1 MLTVDV
7 KVVYVIHIRKHPETT
22 GDKTGQHVHKPLPR
36 LIVTHVTAEKKKN
49 TASSPMKS
57 EYTLL
62 SKNNKKMPTHMQK
75 QEQEILR
82 QNGGSIVIYPKKK
95 ISCLS
100 RVIEDFP
107 IVPM

>member
-82 QNGGSIVIYPKKK
+82 QNGGSIVIYPKQNFLA
-95 ISCLS
+95 CP
-100 RVIEDFP
+100 E
-107 IVPM
+107 